1 MKTLDLEAKPRKSVE
16 EGKNINDEEEEEE
29 EEDFDKNVL
38 NPNEK
43 NFEKVKEETLK
54 LMSDSKYDTAI
65 KNLNEYLSY
74 IDRTKDKSNS
84 NFVVI

>member
-1 MKTLDLEAKPRKSVE
+1 MKSLDLEGKPRKNVE
-16 EGKNINDEEEEEE
+16 EEKNVNDEEEEEE

-84 NFVVI
+84 NLVVI